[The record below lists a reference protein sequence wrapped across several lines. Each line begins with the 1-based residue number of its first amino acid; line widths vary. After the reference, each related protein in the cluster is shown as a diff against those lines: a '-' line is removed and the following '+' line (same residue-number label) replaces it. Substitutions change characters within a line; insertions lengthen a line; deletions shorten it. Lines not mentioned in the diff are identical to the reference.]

1 MVGIVLVSHTPS
13 LAQAVAE
20 FIGICAP
27 DVPVALAGGNRS
39 GGFGASYG
47 KVVEALREF
56 ELADP
61 ARPDARRVDPGEGGA
76 APRPQGE
83 GSGPHRVEGV
93 ILIPDLGSS
102 ALTARMVLAD
112 RPEPRCA
119 VVDCPF
125 VEGAFE
131 AAVQA
136 QAGTSMPQIIESL
149 RSVRSLRKL

>member
-1 MVGIVLVSHTPS
+1 MIGIVLVSHTPS
-13 LAQAVAE
+13 LAQATAE
-20 FIGICAP
+20 FIAACAP

-47 KVVEALREF
+47 KVVEALRSFDLVGGDSAERVP
-56 ELADP
+56 L
-61 ARPDARRVDPGEGGA
+61 PDAPVPSRTVD
-76 APRPQGE
+76 
-83 GSGPHRVEGV
+83 GV

-102 ALTARMVLAD
+102 ALTSRMVLAD
-112 RPEPRCA
+112 RPDPRCI

-136 QAGTSMPQIIESL
+136 QAGTRLPEIVESL